1 MKLLKLHITILFLL
15 GLPGL
20 LVPLSLWAP
29 ANILPDILGITAI
42 LYVML
47 WIIHTV
53 ITSLLMGGLL
63 FFRMGRTH
71 QAVVSTHVIIFIV
84 MLAYA
89 IFLFSS

>member
-1 MKLLKLHITILFLL
+1 MKLLKLHITILVLL

-29 ANILPDILGITAI
+29 ANLLPDILGIIAI

-47 WIIHTV
+47 WIFHSL

-63 FFRMGRTH
+63 FIRMSRTH
-71 QAVVSTHVIIFIV
+71 QAVISTHVIIFIV